1 MTYENKVDELVSNF
15 VAEFQRELI
24 TARNIETYL
33 DNEIPKLLTGYP
45 DAVYHPR
52 EKREPVIS
60 TQFIARTGGRLSNG
74 VPRVLSAEIIN
85 DYPLGV
91 YLPR

>member
-1 MTYENKVDELVSNF
+1 MTYENTVDELVSNF

-24 TARNIETYL
+24 TARNIDTYL
-33 DNEIPKLLTGYP
+33 DNEIPKLINGYP
-45 DAVYHPR
+45 DAVYHP
-52 EKREPVIS
+52 EKKRELVS

-85 DYPLGV
+85 GYPLGV

>member
-1 MTYENKVDELVSNF
+1 MTYEYKVDKLVSNF

-45 DAVYHPR
+45 SAVYHPK
-52 EKREPVIS
+52 EKRKPVI
-60 TQFIARTGGRLSNG
+60 TQ
-74 VPRVLSAEIIN
+74 
-85 DYPLGV
+85 
-91 YLPR
+91 

>member
-24 TARNIETYL
+24 TARNIEIYL
-33 DNEIPKLLTGYP
+33 DNEIPKLLNGYP
-45 DAVYHPR
+45 AAVYHPK
-52 EKREPVIS
+52 EKREPVTS
-60 TQFIARTGGRLSNG
+60 TQFIARTGGHLSNG
-74 VPRVLSAEIIN
+74 VPRVLSAKIIH